1 LNENTPAED
10 REVVLRLLKFIATG
24 ITVTAA
30 IIGIASAIG
39 KARSL
44 EPTYV
49 YTIPVTLMSPQPGFE
64 PIPVPEPSTN
74 QENQGIQYAH

>member
-1 LNENTPAED
+1 LSNNSPEED
-10 REVVLRLLKFIATG
+10 RKVIIGLLKFVATG

-39 KARSL
+39 QARSL

-49 YTIPVTLMSPQPGFE
+49 YTIPATFMSPQPE
-64 PIPVPEPSTN
+64 NEHPPATEQTPYQQN
-74 QENQGIQYAH
+74 QVTQYAY

>member
-1 LNENTPAED
+1 MSNNTPEED
-10 REVVLRLLKFIATG
+10 RKVILGLLKFVATG

-30 IIGIASAIG
+30 IIGIASTIS

-49 YTIPVTLMSPQPGFE
+49 YTIPVTLMSPQPEYE
-64 PIPVPEPSTN
+64 PIPTTEPTVDQQN
-74 QENQGIQYAH
+74 QVTQYAY

>member
-1 LNENTPAED
+1 MNNNTPEED
-10 REVVLRLLKFIATG
+10 RQVIIGLFKFMATG

-49 YTIPVTLMSPQPGFE
+49 YTIPVTLMSPELEYE
-64 PIPVPEPSTN
+64 PIPVTEPTTN
-74 QENQGIQYAH
+74 QQNKGIQYGY